1 MKIFGYEIVEVRKF
15 IAAAIGGAVSIATQV
30 LAMGDVVPPGVANW
44 ATVIVAIGTAAGVFG
59 TPNDRK
65 DPPTD
70 VEETVKAA
78 PKRRPVI

>member
-15 IAAAIGGAVSIATQV
+15 IAAAVGGAVSIATQI
-30 LAMGDVVPPGVANW
+30 LAMGDVVPSEVANW
-44 ATVIVAIGTAAGVFG
+44 ATVVVAIGTAAGVFG

-65 DPPTD
+65 GPP
-70 VEETVKAA
+70 VEVEATTAA